1 MAIYKYDWTD
11 KIYFHVFV
19 KFNGDVDFTEITNL
33 IKANTFYVRNSL
45 CKDFKFEQDSI
56 SAETIYDKTIN
67 RKFFEATEKLEAY
80 VSVDRINE
88 SNLYG
93 YVGKNNYGFSND
105 VLDGFGFYDEFNARI
120 FTGWIA
126 PITKEKLTNPASTGV
141 SFEIVD
147 NNEMLNVDCPKLL
160 YPKKFDETWYVF
172 NPNDPSKSV
181 LHDLLSQTDFFTKG
195 YIVNGLTPILKEV
208 EVISIDEKD
217 QKISEIINDLLY
229 YYHYTYYFDEDGNM
243 MLYDWGQKT
252 VNVDGTITY
261 DDMQNNEAIQRS
273 RKFIEEDGYNVEY
286 SPIAR
291 KENARVYREDLP
303 LPSDED
309 PDGGK
314 TIAGGAYLPADPI
327 HEPTEND
334 SSIYPVECWQ
344 SFDSDLLSKDAKIV
358 ATYDHVL
365 NLTKDDDI
373 KLVDPTD
380 ITAGKLQTPITEDQ
394 VIYEAD
400 RARVVFRNFSNDF
413 RKIYQFDI
421 RANVIY
427 ENGEGSYVLP
437 KDAKNTKKLSVKY
450 ITKKADIETFA
461 QLYYNY
467 TIKNGQYAYELSSLN
482 KYGLGKVYEL
492 QTELY
497 TAKALLINREF
508 DEYTKKYKYQFVG
521 VDNVAEIP
529 SSGSENTPSGGDD
542 TIPIPKPQSFEVFA
556 SRKTFPTSSRYVTQ
570 VETGITLEAKKEGIT
585 GEVTWVSSDADIVI
599 PSTGDSITFNVPV
612 GYKKAN
618 FSIMATCGI
627 LSYTTVIEAVAE
639 GAIEPQYILPPKGEY
654 WDVPTKVPTSTNK
667 NEGLISGDYITN
679 KDGVAYRFD
688 STKPVGQQWIKITGV
703 NDAIDPKN
711 YMDATL
717 ASANAILNKETQVE
731 VTDTTASTYGWFK
744 QLVALEAVIH
754 NLFVRNLQVG
764 DGNGVNGFRF
774 RASDYDSQ
782 GNKLAEPL
790 FDVMYND
797 KVIFKIFPAS
807 GNIFFGE
814 PNTDGTEPLSGF
826 MYSASTQEL
835 ISKDRKLV
843 IASNGE
849 ITTEGLNANQ
859 AKIIDGNFSGEFS
872 CSSIY
877 TDFSNIVETPYNVTD
892 KSVTMAETFFNIYVG
907 STSDG
912 KPLLYD
918 KFYRASVPTGN
929 QDIFYIKFL
938 YYYVGGFGSTYKY
951 TIAFYDRN
959 LRLVNHNLPV
969 QSTSGYD
976 PTEFGAT
983 IYNVIESTIYNQPF
997 GGQDKKGCWST
1008 SDFTINVLS
1017 GGNILRLNIPIN
1029 PTQQDINAMPS
1040 GQMYALTDGTLKMKV

>member
-1 MAIYKYDWTD
+1 MEDFSY
-11 KIYFHVFV
+11 KIYYHVFV
-19 KFNGDVDFTEITNL
+19 KFSGDADFTDITHL
-33 IKANTFYVRNSL
+33 IKDNTFKIKRSL

-56 SAETIYDKTIN
+56 SAETIYDREIN
-67 RKFFEATEKLEAY
+67 GKFFLATSNLEAY
-80 VSVDRINE
+80 VTVDTVNE
-88 SNLYG
+88 TNLYG
-93 YVGKNNYGFSND
+93 YTNGSEYGWNTD
-105 VLDGFGFYDEFNARI
+105 DEYGWYEPKQKRI

-126 PITKEKLTNPASTGV
+126 PVTKEKLTNPATTGV

-147 NNEMLNVDCPKLL
+147 NNEILNVDCPNLL
-160 YPKKFDETWYVF
+160 YPKEFGETWYVF

-181 LHDLLSQTDFFTKG
+181 LHNLLSQTDFFTKG

-208 EVISIDEKD
+208 EVISIEEKD
-217 QKISEIINDLLY
+217 QKISEIVDDLLY

-243 MLYDWGQKT
+243 VLYDWGKKV
-252 VNVDGTITY
+252 VNIDGVITY
-261 DDMQNNEAIQRS
+261 DDMQNNESIQRS

-286 SPIAR
+286 KPIAR

-303 LPSDED
+303 LPSDQD
-309 PDGGK
+309 ADGGK

-327 HEPTEND
+327 HEPTEDD
-334 SSIYPVECWQ
+334 SSVYAIECWQ

-437 KDAKNTKKLSVKY
+437 KDAKNTKKLTVKY

-482 KYGLGKVYEL
+482 KYELGQIYEL

-508 DEYTKKYKYQFVG
+508 DEYTKKYKYEFVG
-521 VDNVAEIP
+521 VDNVV
-529 SSGSENTPSGGDD
+529 SVPSGGSQSNPSGGED
-542 TIPIPKPQSFEVFA
+542 TIPIPEPQLFEVFA

-585 GEVTWVSSDADIVI
+585 GEVAWVSSDADIVI

-618 FSIMATCGI
+618 FSIMATCGT
-627 LSYTTVIEAVAE
+627 LTYTTVIEGIAE
-639 GAIEPQYILPPKGEY
+639 GAIEPQYVLPPKGEY
-654 WDVPTKVPTSTNK
+654 WDVPTKVPTQTNK

-679 KDGVAYRFD
+679 KDGIAYRFD

-703 NDAIDPKN
+703 NDAVDPKN

-764 DGNGVNGFRF
+764 DGDGTNGFRF

-790 FDVMYND
+790 FDVMYNN
-797 KVIFKIFPAS
+797 KVIFKIFPKT

-814 PNTDGTEPLSGF
+814 PNSDGTEPLSGF
-826 MYSASTQEL
+826 MYDALTQKL
-835 ISKDRKLV
+835 ISKDRNFV
-843 IASNGE
+843 INEDGSVKASNG
-849 ITTEGLNANQ
+849 T
-859 AKIIDGNFSGEFS
+859 FSG
-872 CSSIY
+872 SIY
-877 TDFSNIVETPYNVTD
+877 AF
-892 KSVTMAETFFNIYVG
+892 
-907 STSDG
+907 DG
-912 KPLLYD
+912 KFTGQIDCPTFSSLKKESGGGLTIVVPASSGKDQVEYLYSQLTNEGVLQEKYYPCTVD
-918 KFYRASVPTGN
+918 IDSRCKYFWYSYKTYSGKPQAQFNFYAEAGASPIQGAGWGAFFESYPTAWDYKEVTIFFPQDEG
-929 QDIFYIKFL
+929 DIFKF
-938 YYYVGGFGSTYKY
+938 K
-951 TIAFYDRN
+951 
-959 LRLVNHNLPV
+959 NLPA
-969 QSTSGYD
+969 SGVGLEQGRVY
-976 PTEFGAT
+976 
-983 IYNVIESTIYNQPF
+983 
-997 GGQDKKGCWST
+997 
-1008 SDFTINVLS
+1008 
-1017 GGNILRLNIPIN
+1017 
-1029 PTQQDINAMPS
+1029 
-1040 GQMYALTDGTLKMKV
+1040 TDSSGTLKIKL